1 LQSRA
6 HCIHP
11 GARRVKRA
19 LPRTKNV
26 MPNQQKRRTIM
37 LGLASL
43 YASALAACSP
53 VKLLNAAIPSSGY
66 RKTSDIAYG
75 ADPQQA
81 LDVYAPAK
89 PATPGETRP
98 VVVFFYGGSWQTG
111 NRSNYL
117 FVAQALTSRG
127 YVAVLP
133 DYRKYPETV
142 FPGFV
147 DDAAA
152 AVRWTRDH
160 AHEFGGDPARLFVMG
175 HSAGAHLAALIATD
189 PRYLASQSMSKA
201 DLRGVIGLAGPYDF
215 LPIKDRT
222 LLDVFPASTRPASQ
236 PINFVTGH
244 EPPMFLA
251 AGTSDTMVDPG
262 NTDRLAAALREHG
275 DSVEVKHYDG
285 FSHVR
290 IVSALALPLRGHSTV
305 LADVAAFIDS
315 H

>member
-1 LQSRA
+1 
-6 HCIHP
+6 
-11 GARRVKRA
+11 
-19 LPRTKNV
+19 
-26 MPNQQKRRTIM
+26 MPAQQKRRIVTF
-37 LGLASL
+37 GLASL
-43 YASALAACSP
+43 GAAALAACSP
-53 VKLLNAAIPSSGY
+53 VKLLNATIPSSGY

-75 ADPQQA
+75 SDPRQV
-81 LDVYAPAK
+81 LDVYVPAAAASAE
-89 PATPGETRP
+89 PRP
-98 VVVFFYGGSWQTG
+98 VVVFFYGGSWQNG
-111 NRSNYL
+111 DRGNYL

-133 DYRKYPETV
+133 DYRTYPETA

-147 DDAAA
+147 HDAAA
-152 AVRWTRDH
+152 AARWTRDH

-222 LLDVFPASTRPASQ
+222 LLDVFPADTRPESQ

-251 AGTSDTMVDPG
+251 AGTDDTVVDPG
-262 NTDRLAAALREHG
+262 NTDRLAAMLRKHG

-285 FSHVR
+285 FGHIR
-290 IVSALALPLRGHSTV
+290 IVSALALPLRGRSTV
-305 LADVAAFIDS
+305 LADVSAFIDS
-315 H
+315 R

>member
-1 LQSRA
+1 MS
-6 HCIHP
+6 
-11 GARRVKRA
+11 V
-19 LPRTKNV
+19 
-26 MPNQQKRRTIM
+26 QQKRRTLM
-37 LGLASL
+37 LGFASFC
-43 YASALAACSP
+43 ATALAACSP
-53 VKLLNAAIPSSGY
+53 VRLLNAAIPSSGY
-66 RKTSDIAYG
+66 RKTADISYGSDS
-75 ADPQQA
+75 QQE
-81 LDVYAPAK
+81 LDVYVPSQPAV
-89 PATPGETRP
+89 PGEKRA
-98 VVVFFYGGSWQTG
+98 VFVFFYGGSWQNG
-111 NRSNYL
+111 SRSNYL

-133 DYRKYPETV
+133 DYRKYPETA

-152 AVRWTRDH
+152 AVRWARDH

-201 DLRGVIGLAGPYDF
+201 ELRGVIGLAGPYDF

-222 LLDVFPASTRPASQ
+222 LLDVFPASTRPESQ
-236 PINFVTGH
+236 PVNYVTGQ

-251 AGTSDTMVDPG
+251 AGTDDITVDPG
-262 NTDRLAAALREHG
+262 NTDRLAAVLRKHG

-290 IVSALALPLRGHSTV
+290 IVSALAWPLRGRSTV
-305 LADVAAFIDS
+305 LADVSAFIDS
-315 H
+315 R

>member
-1 LQSRA
+1 
-6 HCIHP
+6 
-11 GARRVKRA
+11 
-19 LPRTKNV
+19 
-26 MPNQQKRRTIM
+26 MPAQQKRRIVTF
-37 LGLASL
+37 GLASL
-43 YASALAACSP
+43 GAAALAACSP
-53 VKLLNAAIPSSGY
+53 VKLLNATIPSGGY
-66 RKTSDIAYG
+66 RKTPDIAYG
-75 ADPQQA
+75 SDPRQA
-81 LDVYAPAK
+81 LDVYVPTAAV
-89 PATPGETRP
+89 ARSETRP
-98 VVVFFYGGSWQTG
+98 VVVFFYGGSWQNG
-111 NRSNYL
+111 DRGNYL

-127 YVAVLP
+127 YVAVMP
-133 DYRKYPETV
+133 DYRTYPETA

-222 LLDVFPASTRPASQ
+222 LLDVFPASTRAESQ

-251 AGTSDTMVDPG
+251 AGTDDLVVDPG
-262 NTDRLAAALREHG
+262 NTDRLAAVLRRHG
-275 DSVEVKHYDG
+275 DRVEVKHYDG
-285 FSHVR
+285 VGHIR
-290 IVSALALPLRGHSTV
+290 IVSALAATLRGHSTV
-305 LADVAAFIDS
+305 LADVSEFIDS
-315 H
+315 FAL

>member
-1 LQSRA
+1 
-6 HCIHP
+6 
-11 GARRVKRA
+11 
-19 LPRTKNV
+19 
-26 MPNQQKRRTIM
+26 MPTQEKRRT
-37 LGLASL
+37 LTFGLAGL
-43 YASALAACSP
+43 CATALAACSP
-53 VKLLNAAIPSSGY
+53 VNLLNAAIPSGGY
-66 RKTSDIAYG
+66 RKTSGLAYG
-75 ADPQQA
+75 SDPQQE
-81 LDVYAPAK
+81 LDVYVPAE
-89 PATPGETRP
+89 AGATRP
-98 VVVFFYGGSWQTG
+98 VVVFFYGGSWQSG
-111 NRSNYL
+111 SRGNYL

-133 DYRKYPETV
+133 DYRKYPETA

-160 AHEFGGDPARLFVMG
+160 AHEFGGDPARIFVMG

-189 PRYLASQSMSKA
+189 PRYLAAQSMSKA
-201 DLRGVIGLAGPYDF
+201 DLRGMIGLAGPYDF
-215 LPIKDRT
+215 LPIHDRK
-222 LLDVFPASTRPASQ
+222 LLDVFPASTRPESQ

-251 AGTSDTMVDPG
+251 AGTDDTTVDPG
-262 NTDRLAAALREHG
+262 NTDRLAAALRKHG

-305 LADVAAFIDS
+305 LADVSAFIDS

>member
-1 LQSRA
+1 
-6 HCIHP
+6 
-11 GARRVKRA
+11 
-19 LPRTKNV
+19 
-26 MPNQQKRRTIM
+26 MPAQQKRRIVT

-43 YASALAACSP
+43 GAAALTACSP
-53 VKLLNAAIPSSGY
+53 VKLLNATIPSGGY
-66 RKTSDIAYG
+66 RKTVGIAYG
-75 ADPQQA
+75 NDPRQA
-81 LDVYAPAK
+81 LDVYVPTAAV
-89 PATPGETRP
+89 ARGETRP
-98 VVVFFYGGSWQTG
+98 VVVFFYGGSWQNG
-111 NRSNYL
+111 DRGNYL

-127 YVAVLP
+127 YVAVMP
-133 DYRKYPETV
+133 DYRTYPGTA

-160 AHEFGGDPARLFVMG
+160 AHEFGGDSARLFVMG

-222 LLDVFPASTRPASQ
+222 LLDVFPASTRAESQ

-251 AGTSDTMVDPG
+251 AGTDDRVVDPG
-262 NTDRLAAALREHG
+262 NTDRLAAVLRQHG
-275 DSVEVKHYDG
+275 DRVEVKHYDG
-285 FSHVR
+285 VGHIR
-290 IVSALALPLRGHSTV
+290 IVSALAVTLRGHSTV
-305 LADVAAFIDS
+305 LADVSEFIDS
-315 H
+315 FAL

>member
-1 LQSRA
+1 MPTQ
-6 HCIHP
+6 
-11 GARRVKRA
+11 
-19 LPRTKNV
+19 KN
-26 MPNQQKRRTIM
+26 RRTVTF
-37 LGLASL
+37 GLASL
-43 YASALAACSP
+43 CAAALAACSP
-53 VKLLNAAIPSSGY
+53 VNLLNAAIPSGGY
-66 RKTSDIAYG
+66 RKTSGLAYG
-75 ADPQQA
+75 SDPLQE
-81 LDVYAPAK
+81 LDVYVPVAA
-89 PATPGETRP
+89 APGETRP
-98 VVVFFYGGSWQTG
+98 VVVFFYGGSWQSG
-111 NRSNYL
+111 GRGNYL

-133 DYRKYPETV
+133 DYRKYPETA

-189 PRYLASQSMSKA
+189 PRYLESQSMSKA
-201 DLRGVIGLAGPYDF
+201 DLRGMIGLAGPYDF
-215 LPIKDRT
+215 LPIKDRK
-222 LLDVFPASTRPASQ
+222 LLDVFPASTRPDSQ

-251 AGTSDTMVDPG
+251 AGTADTMVDPG
-262 NTDRLAAALREHG
+262 NTDRLAAMLRKHG

-285 FSHVR
+285 FGHIR

-305 LADVAAFIDS
+305 LADVSAFIDS

>member
-1 LQSRA
+1 
-6 HCIHP
+6 
-11 GARRVKRA
+11 
-19 LPRTKNV
+19 
-26 MPNQQKRRTIM
+26 MPVQQKRRTLM

-43 YASALAACSP
+43 CATALAACSP
-53 VKLLNAAIPSSGY
+53 VRLLNAAIPSSGY
-66 RKTSDIAYG
+66 RKTADIAYG
-75 ADPQQA
+75 SDEEQE
-81 LDVYAPAK
+81 LDVYVPSQPA
-89 PATPGETRP
+89 ALGEKRP
-98 VVVFFYGGSWQTG
+98 VVVFFYGGSWQNG
-111 NRSNYL
+111 SRSNYL

-133 DYRKYPETV
+133 DYRKYPETA

-152 AVRWTRDH
+152 AVRWARDH
-160 AHEFGGDPARLFVMG
+160 AQEFGGDPHRLFVMG

-215 LPIKDRT
+215 LPIQDRT
-222 LLDVFPASTRPASQ
+222 LLDVFPASTRPESQ
-236 PINFVTGH
+236 PVNYVTGH

-251 AGTSDTMVDPG
+251 AGTDDTTVDPG
-262 NTDRLAAALREHG
+262 NTDRLAAVLRKHG

-290 IVSALALPLRGHSTV
+290 IVAALALPLRGRSTV
-305 LADVAAFIDS
+305 LADVSAFIDS
-315 H
+315 R

>member
-1 LQSRA
+1 
-6 HCIHP
+6 
-11 GARRVKRA
+11 
-19 LPRTKNV
+19 
-26 MPNQQKRRTIM
+26 MPAQQKRRIVTF
-37 LGLASL
+37 GLASL
-43 YASALAACSP
+43 GAAALAACSP
-53 VKLLNAAIPSSGY
+53 VKLLNATIPSSGY

-75 ADPQQA
+75 SDPRQV
-81 LDVYAPAK
+81 LDIYVPAAAASAE
-89 PATPGETRP
+89 PRP
-98 VVVFFYGGSWQTG
+98 VVVFFYGGSWQNG
-111 NRSNYL
+111 DRGNYL

-133 DYRKYPETV
+133 DYRTYPETA

-147 DDAAA
+147 NDAAA
-152 AVRWTRDH
+152 AARWTRDH
-160 AHEFGGDPARLFVMG
+160 AHEFGGDPSRLFVMG

-222 LLDVFPASTRPASQ
+222 LLDVFPAGTRTESQ

-251 AGTSDTMVDPG
+251 AGTDDTVVDPG
-262 NTDRLAAALREHG
+262 NTDRLAAMLRKHG

-285 FSHVR
+285 FGHIR
-290 IVSALALPLRGHSTV
+290 IVSALALPLRGRSTV
-305 LADVAAFIDS
+305 LADVSAFIDS
-315 H
+315 RLSGP

>member
-1 LQSRA
+1 
-6 HCIHP
+6 
-11 GARRVKRA
+11 
-19 LPRTKNV
+19 
-26 MPNQQKRRTIM
+26 
-37 LGLASL
+37 
-43 YASALAACSP
+43 
-53 VKLLNAAIPSSGY
+53 
-66 RKTSDIAYG
+66 
-75 ADPQQA
+75 
-81 LDVYAPAK
+81 
-89 PATPGETRP
+89 
-98 VVVFFYGGSWQTG
+98 VVFFYGGSWQNG
-111 NRSNYL
+111 DRANYL

-133 DYRKYPETV
+133 DYRTYPETA

-189 PRYLASQSMSKA
+189 PRYLAAQAMSKA
-201 DLRGVIGLAGPYDF
+201 DLRGMIGLAGPYDF

-222 LLDVFPASTRPASQ
+222 LLDVFPASTRAQSQ
-236 PINFVTGH
+236 PINFVSGN

-251 AGTSDTMVDPG
+251 AGTDDTMVDPG
-262 NTDRLAAALREHG
+262 NTDRLAAMLRRHG
-275 DSVEVKHYDG
+275 DQVEVKHYEG

-290 IVSALALPLRGHSTV
+290 IVAALAAPLRGSSTV
-305 LADVAAFIDS
+305 LADVAGFIDT

>member
-1 LQSRA
+1 
-6 HCIHP
+6 
-11 GARRVKRA
+11 
-19 LPRTKNV
+19 
-26 MPNQQKRRTIM
+26 MPTQQKRRIVT

-43 YASALAACSP
+43 GAAALAACSP
-53 VKLLNAAIPSSGY
+53 VKFLNATIPSSGY
-66 RKTSDIAYG
+66 RKTPDIAYG
-75 ADPQQA
+75 NDPRQV
-81 LDVYAPAK
+81 LDVYVPAAAPATG
-89 PATPGETRP
+89 PRP

-111 NRSNYL
+111 NRGNYL

-133 DYRKYPETV
+133 DYRTYPETA

-152 AVRWTRDH
+152 AARWTRDH
-160 AHEFGGDPARLFVMG
+160 AHEFGGDPSRLFVMG

-215 LPIKDRT
+215 LPLTDPT
-222 LLDVFPASTRPASQ
+222 LFDVFPEGTRAESQ

-251 AGTSDTMVDPG
+251 AGTDDTVVDPG
-262 NTDRLAAALREHG
+262 NTDRLAAMLRKHG

-285 FSHVR
+285 FGHIR
-290 IVSALALPLRGHSTV
+290 IVSALALPLRGRSTV
-305 LADVAAFIDS
+305 LADISAFIDS
-315 H
+315 Q

>member
-1 LQSRA
+1 MPTQKKR
-6 HCIHP
+6 
-11 GARRVKRA
+11 RA
-19 LPRTKNV
+19 LTF
-26 MPNQQKRRTIM
+26 
-37 LGLASL
+37 GLASL
-43 YASALAACSP
+43 CASALAACNP
-53 VKLLNAAIPSSGY
+53 VNLLNAAIPSGGY
-66 RKTSDIAYG
+66 RKTSGVAYG
-75 ADPQQA
+75 SEPLQE
-81 LDVYAPAK
+81 LDVYVPAE
-89 PATPGETRP
+89 PGAMRP

-111 NRSNYL
+111 NRGNYL

-133 DYRKYPETV
+133 DYRKYPETA

-160 AHEFGGDPARLFVMG
+160 ANEFGGDPARIFVMG

-201 DLRGVIGLAGPYDF
+201 ELRGMIGLAGPYDF
-215 LPIKDRT
+215 LPIQDRK
-222 LLDVFPASTRPASQ
+222 LLDVFPASTRPESQ

-251 AGTSDTMVDPG
+251 AGTDDTIVDPG
-262 NTDRLAAALREHG
+262 NTDRLAAALRKHG
-275 DSVEVKHYDG
+275 DLVEVKHYDG
-285 FSHVR
+285 VGHIR

-305 LADVAAFIDS
+305 LADVSAFIDS